1 MWSIEGTILAS
12 AAAYLN
18 VNDVLAKKKRQ
29 ISLAR
34 CENLVRTRV
43 FTIHDDAAR
52 ARGRCGGGGSIA
64 FVRILRV
71 GAKGEAGPWGE
82 IVPL

>member
-1 MWSIEGTILAS
+1 MWSIEGTILA

-18 VNDVLAKKKRQ
+18 VNDVLAKKSGKYLWLVAKTLYERG
-29 ISLAR
+29 SLRFMTTPRAR
-34 CENLVRTRV
+34 S
-43 FTIHDDAAR
+43 
-52 ARGRCGGGGSIA
+52 RGRCGGGGSIA